1 MTETS
6 PAKAARWVV
15 PLCALTALLAPVPQ
29 ARAQDDD
36 ETELRV
42 RLEPE
47 DRNTRGTLDDRDA
60 RNRDRVPTGARRAR
74 EWRPTPGGASADAWH
89 FSAGAGLAFF
99 SGDDAVSDD
108 PGFAL
113 ELKASRD
120 LTADLYVVGS
130 YLLGFAESEFTDPV
144 DGTEESDSHLLHVP
158 TIGLGVRLEAT
169 PEIGFFLEPKIGA
182 LFSSDAD
189 AAPVGGA
196 TVGTDIELD
205 PGIAVRVSFTG
216 LVTDTEL
223 EVDDDAEAD
232 LNGIWSV
239 GVGLVFEF

>member
-6 PAKAARWVV
+6 PPKTARWVV
-15 PLCALTALLAPVPQ
+15 PLCALTALLACVPQ
-29 ARAQDDD
+29 ARAQDD

-42 RLEPE
+42 RLEP
-47 DRNTRGTLDDRDA
+47 DDRAARDEQAA
-60 RNRDRVPTGARRAR
+60 RNDRVPTGARRAR
-74 EWRPTPGGASADAWH
+74 EWRPTPEGASADAWH

-108 PGFAL
+108 PGFSV
-113 ELKASRD
+113 EVKASRD

-130 YLLGFAESEFTDPV
+130 YFVGFADSEFTDPF
-144 DGTEESDSHLLHVP
+144 DGTEESDSHVLHVP
-158 TIGLGVRLEAT
+158 TIGIGVRFEAT
-169 PEIGFFLEPKIGA
+169 PEIRFFLEPKLGA
-182 LFSSDAD
+182 LLSSDAD

-196 TVGTDIELD
+196 TAGVDIELD
-205 PGIAVRVSFTG
+205 PGLAVRVSFTG

-223 EVDDDAEAD
+223 QTDAGDAD
-232 LNGIWSV
+232 LDGIWSV